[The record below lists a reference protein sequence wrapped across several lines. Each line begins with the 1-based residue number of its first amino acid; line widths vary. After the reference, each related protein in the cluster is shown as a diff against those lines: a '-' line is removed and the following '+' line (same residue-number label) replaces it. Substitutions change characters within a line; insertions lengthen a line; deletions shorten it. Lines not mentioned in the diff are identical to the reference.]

1 MYDEGQQNRR
11 EHASL
16 GRDYVYSNIGS
27 RFKRQKEEHSS
38 QGAYFNSGFQGRDE
52 YSNGPQGVYGHYDP
66 KVKRARSH
74 EILKTAYS
82 NSYGERFRREN
93 DRDTRSLHH
102 ANEDDRW
109 FQL

>member
-16 GRDYVYSNIGS
+16 GRDYVYSNIDS
-27 RFKRQKEEHSS
+27 RLKRQKENSS
-38 QGAYFNSGFQGRDE
+38 QGAYFNSGFQGRDV

-102 ANEDDRW
+102 ANEDNRW

>member
-11 EHASL
+11 EHESF
-16 GRDYVYSNIGS
+16 GRNYVYSNIDS
-27 RFKRQKEEHSS
+27 RFKGQKEECSS
-38 QGAYFNSGFQGRDE
+38 QGAYCNDGFQGRE
-52 YSNGPQGVYGHYDP
+52 RYSNRPEGVYTHYDP
-66 KVKRARSH
+66 RVKRARSH